1 MTPEAMAE
9 VMAPKLPI
17 QNRSTISPRC
27 KSPGARQIRA
37 VFMCMQDY
45 AGVMYHDVS

>member
-1 MTPEAMAE
+1 MTPFEAMAE

-37 VFMCMQDY
+37 DNVY
-45 AGVMYHDVS
+45 ADVMYHDVS